1 MIYINSVMSEIL
13 NDLCVI
19 DLADSLQEILDK
31 DFVFVDGMFFLKL

>member
-31 DFVFVDGMFFLKL
+31 DFVFVDGMFF